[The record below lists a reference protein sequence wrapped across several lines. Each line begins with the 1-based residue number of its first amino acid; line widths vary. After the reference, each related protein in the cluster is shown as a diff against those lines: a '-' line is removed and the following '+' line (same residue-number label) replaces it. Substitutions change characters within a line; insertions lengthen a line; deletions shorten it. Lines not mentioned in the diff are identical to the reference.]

1 MLKVG
6 KKRKRKE
13 RKKERERERKKEK
26 KERERERKKER
37 EKAHKLDCLD
47 LCSRACLPAVSFACL
62 KLHHVAKE
70 TKFKIGSISEY
81 MSRSNTRPV
90 LKRNTFHVISLI
102 WVKK

>member
-13 RKKERERERKKEK
+13 RKKERKKEREKERKKEK
-26 KERERERKKER
+26 KHTNSIAWICART
-37 EKAHKLDCLD
+37 
-47 LCSRACLPAVSFACL
+47 SPPAVSFACL